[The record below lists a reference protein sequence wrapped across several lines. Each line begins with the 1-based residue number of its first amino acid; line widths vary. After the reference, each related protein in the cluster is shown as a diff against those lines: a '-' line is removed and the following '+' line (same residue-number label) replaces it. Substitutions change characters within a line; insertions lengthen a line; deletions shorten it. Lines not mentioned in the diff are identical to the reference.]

1 MAQEA
6 DGGRTGC
13 NLKQKIMVIKHEV
26 EDKVMIYE
34 LKILKTMHKIQQSSH
49 V

>member
-1 MAQEA
+1 M
-6 DGGRTGC
+6 GGRTGC
-13 NLKQKIMVIKHEV
+13 NLKQTIMVIKHES

>member
-1 MAQEA
+1 M
-6 DGGRTGC
+6 GRPGH
-13 NLKQKIMVIKHEV
+13 NLKQKIMVIKHEG
-26 EDKVMIYE
+26 ENKVMIYE

>member
-1 MAQEA
+1 
-6 DGGRTGC
+6 
-13 NLKQKIMVIKHEV
+13 MVAKHEG

-34 LKILKTMHKIQQSSH
+34 LKILKTMHKIQQSSC